1 MKGSDAQSGRL
12 AKFPPHHDRAG
23 HGDDQV
29 DSRNRPHGLT
39 QLHLKGDGSRVLF
52 PKPGYPAQPLH
63 AVNDAETHRI
73 ADVRLQHLD
82 DMLSP
87 VARKGD
93 DSTSQFIL
101 FRQYDIH
108 FPYAG
113 WRLYDNF
120 NIFQLYIPHNRSPP
134 QPLRLWISCIPCTVW
149 LPAPVDSHLP
159 AASSPICS
167 RRICITFSEEGSM
180 LLLYTQEEGTHC

>member
-1 MKGSDAQSGRL
+1 MPSRWKSGPNWRISRAMRPSLSPLRALLSRRL
-12 AKFPPHHDRAG
+12 LAAA
-23 HGDDQV
+23 
-29 DSRNRPHGLT
+29 L
-39 QLHLKGDGSRVLF
+39 LLCA
-52 PKPGYPAQPLH
+52 AQPLH

-167 RRICITFSEEGSM
+167 RQVCITFSEEGSM